1 MKKIN
6 YGMYD
11 FANSSFSAII
21 ITFVFSTY
29 FARQIVGDVQLG
41 AAYWQWT
48 TGVCGLLI
56 AITGPYLGIVA
67 DKRKNGLINFLRI
80 FTILCILITCLFWFS
95 KPEAS
100 FIFYTLIIFL
110 CSNYCYEIAQIFYN
124 SLLQQSSEKNKLGS
138 TSGLGFGLGY
148 LGTIPVLLLVL
159 YFFIL
164 SDEVLFD
171 LNKQEFENIRFTAL
185 IVALWF
191 LLFAIPMLFFFK
203 DKTSKDIQTNNLN
216 FKSLIQI
223 IWQNKLTEAGKFLI
237 ARMLYADAL
246 IVLISGGGV
255 YASGVFGF
263 SFNEIIQMAIFSNV
277 IAFLSVIVG
286 GFLNDKYS
294 SKNLILISIAALTL
308 CIIYASLFAVSKS
321 NFFTVVMVVSMFI
334 GIIQSASRVMMT
346 SLIREEQ
353 AGRSFGLFAFSGRI
367 TSFAGPLLVGTMT
380 YYFSQRIGLFS
391 NTLLFVL
398 GFYFMLKIKNK

>member
-11 FANSSFSAII
+11 FANSSFSTII

-148 LGTIPVLLLVL
+148 LGTIPVLLIVL

-164 SDEVLFD
+164 SDTVLFD

-277 IAFLSVIVG
+277 IAFLSVIIG

-294 SKNLILISIAALTL
+294 SKNLILISIAVLTL

-321 NFFTVVMVVSMFI
+321 NFFTVVMIVSMFI

-353 AGRSFGLFAFSGRI
+353 AGRSFGLFAFSGRV

>member
-1 MKKIN
+1 
-6 YGMYD
+6 MYD

-21 ITFVFSTY
+21 ITFIFSTY
-29 FARQIVGDVQLG
+29 FARQIVGDAQLG

-67 DKRKNGLINFLRI
+67 DKRKDGLINFLRI

-95 KPEAS
+95 KPEVG
-100 FIFYTLIIFL
+100 FIIYTLIIFL

-148 LGTIPVLLLVL
+148 LGTIPVLLIVL

-164 SDEVLFD
+164 SDTVLFD

-223 IWQNKLTEAGKFLI
+223 IWQNKLTQAGKFLI

-346 SLIREEQ
+346 SLIREKQ

-391 NTLLFVL
+391 NILLFVL
-398 GFYFMLKIKNK
+398 GFYFLLKIKNK

>member
-1 MKKIN
+1 
-6 YGMYD
+6 MYD

-21 ITFVFSTY
+21 ITFIFSTY

-56 AITGPYLGIVA
+56 ALTGPYLGIIA

-80 FTILCILITCLFWFS
+80 FTILCILMTCLFWFS

-100 FIFYTLIIFL
+100 FILYTLIIFL
-110 CSNYCYEIAQIFYN
+110 FSNYCYEIAQIFYN

-148 LGTIPVLLLVL
+148 LGTIPVLLIVL
-159 YFFIL
+159 YYFIL
-164 SDEVLFD
+164 SDTVLFD

-191 LLFAIPMLFFFK
+191 LIFSIPILFFFK
-203 DKTSKDIQTNNLN
+203 DKTSKDIKTNHLN
-216 FKSLIQI
+216 FQSLIQI

-263 SFNEIIQMAIFSNV
+263 SFDEIIQMAIFSNV

-308 CIIYASLFAVSKS
+308 CIIYASLFAESKS
-321 NFFTVVMVVSMFI
+321 NFFGVVMVVSMFI

-346 SLIREEQ
+346 SLISEEQ

>member
-95 KPEAS
+95 KPEVG
-100 FIFYTLIIFL
+100 FIIYTLIIFL

-148 LGTIPVLLLVL
+148 LGTIPILLIVL
-159 YFFIL
+159 YFFVL
-164 SDEVLFD
+164 SDTVLFD

>member
-11 FANSSFSAII
+11 FANSSFSTII

-95 KPEAS
+95 KPEVG

-148 LGTIPVLLLVL
+148 LGTIPVLLIVL

-164 SDEVLFD
+164 SDTVLFD

-191 LLFAIPMLFFFK
+191 LLFAIPMLLFFK

-321 NFFTVVMVVSMFI
+321 NFFTVVMIVSMFI

-346 SLIREEQ
+346 SLIIEEQ
-353 AGRSFGLFAFSGRI
+353 AGRSFGLFAFSGRV

>member
-21 ITFVFSTY
+21 ITFIFSTY

-56 AITGPYLGIVA
+56 ALTGPYLGIVA

-80 FTILCILITCLFWFS
+80 FTILCIFITCLFWFA

-110 CSNYCYEIAQIFYN
+110 CSSYCYEIGQIFYN

-164 SDEVLFD
+164 SDEFLFD

-263 SFNEIIQMAIFSNV
+263 SFDEIIQMAIFSNV

-346 SLIREEQ
+346 SLISEEQ
-353 AGRSFGLFAFSGRI
+353 VGRSFGLFAFSGRI

-391 NTLLFVL
+391 NILLFVL

>member
-95 KPEAS
+95 KPEVG
-100 FIFYTLIIFL
+100 FIFYTLRIFL

-124 SLLQQSSEKNKLGS
+124 SLLQQSSEINKLGS

-164 SDEVLFD
+164 SDTVLFD

-277 IAFLSVIVG
+277 IAFLSVIIG

-294 SKNLILISIAALTL
+294 SKNLILISIAVLTL

-321 NFFTVVMVVSMFI
+321 NFFAVVMVVSMFI

-346 SLIREEQ
+346 SLISEEQ
-353 AGRSFGLFAFSGRI
+353 AGRSFGLFGFSGRI

>member
-1 MKKIN
+1 M
-6 YGMYD
+6 
-11 FANSSFSAII
+11 
-21 ITFVFSTY
+21 
-29 FARQIVGDVQLG
+29 
-41 AAYWQWT
+41 
-48 TGVCGLLI
+48 
-56 AITGPYLGIVA
+56 
-67 DKRKNGLINFLRI
+67 
-80 FTILCILITCLFWFS
+80 
-95 KPEAS
+95 
-100 FIFYTLIIFL
+100 
-110 CSNYCYEIAQIFYN
+110 
-124 SLLQQSSEKNKLGS
+124 
-138 TSGLGFGLGY
+138 
-148 LGTIPVLLLVL
+148 L

-164 SDEVLFD
+164 SDTVLFD

-321 NFFTVVMVVSMFI
+321 NFFTVVMIVSMFI

-346 SLIREEQ
+346 SLISEEQ
-353 AGRSFGLFAFSGRI
+353 VGRSFGLFAFSGRI

-391 NTLLFVL
+391 NTILFVL

>member
-21 ITFVFSTY
+21 ITFIFSTY

-56 AITGPYLGIVA
+56 ALTGPYLGIFA

-80 FTILCILITCLFWFS
+80 FTILCILITCLFWFA

-148 LGTIPVLLLVL
+148 
-159 YFFIL
+159 
-164 SDEVLFD
+164 
-171 LNKQEFENIRFTAL
+171 
-185 IVALWF
+185 
-191 LLFAIPMLFFFK
+191 
-203 DKTSKDIQTNNLN
+203 
-216 FKSLIQI
+216 
-223 IWQNKLTEAGKFLI
+223 
-237 ARMLYADAL
+237 
-246 IVLISGGGV
+246 
-255 YASGVFGF
+255 
-263 SFNEIIQMAIFSNV
+263 
-277 IAFLSVIVG
+277 
-286 GFLNDKYS
+286 
-294 SKNLILISIAALTL
+294 
-308 CIIYASLFAVSKS
+308 
-321 NFFTVVMVVSMFI
+321 
-334 GIIQSASRVMMT
+334 
-346 SLIREEQ
+346 
-353 AGRSFGLFAFSGRI
+353 
-367 TSFAGPLLVGTMT
+367 
-380 YYFSQRIGLFS
+380 
-391 NTLLFVL
+391 
-398 GFYFMLKIKNK
+398 

>member
-124 SLLQQSSEKNKLGS
+124 SLLQQSSEKNKLGL

-148 LGTIPVLLLVL
+148 LGTIPVLLIVL

-164 SDEVLFD
+164 SDTVLFD

-191 LLFAIPMLFFFK
+191 LLFAIPMLLFFK

-277 IAFLSVIVG
+277 IAFLSVIIG

-321 NFFTVVMVVSMFI
+321 NFFTAVMIVSMFI